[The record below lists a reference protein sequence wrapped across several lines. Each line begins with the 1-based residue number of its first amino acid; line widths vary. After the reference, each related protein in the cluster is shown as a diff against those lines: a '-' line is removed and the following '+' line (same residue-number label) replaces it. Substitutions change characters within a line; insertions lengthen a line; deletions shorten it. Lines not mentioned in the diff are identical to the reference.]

1 MAFLIFCL
9 AGGLPAVFSI
19 NDTRQAAAFNGRL
32 PKPTLPFRCNFNKLS
47 KEAAAPSVGTAA
59 PKKNRWIT

>member
-19 NDTRQAAAFNGRL
+19 NDTRQAAAFNGQL
-32 PKPTLPFRCNFNKLS
+32 AKTKTDFTVPL
-47 KEAAAPSVGTAA
+47 
-59 PKKNRWIT
+59 